1 MNRQQHETHV
11 KTKILNVSS
20 TLFKEKGFTNTT
32 IRQITS
38 AADIRIGTLYY
49 FFKDKEAIFHHLVHD
64 YFIQISK
71 KADQLVPEDKDRLRF
86 ACETALQLDAIIKS
100 KKTAEMYFIAYNS
113 YSITREVLEQNT
125 EKYKAIFRAFN
136 PLFTEEDYLSR
147 SLSIKGHIQAIAME
161 VINGQILDPELFI
174 PKTITAQFELFNVP
188 SGLIKTTL
196 QKMEET
202 GIKKLYK

>member
-1 MNRQQHETHV
+1 MNRQQHETNV
-11 KTKILNVSS
+11 KSRILNVSS

-49 FFKDKEAIFHHLVHD
+49 FFKDKEAIFHHLVHE
-64 YFIQISK
+64 FFVQISK
-71 KADQLVPEDKDRLRF
+71 KVDQLVPKDEPRLRF
-86 ACETALQLDAIIKS
+86 ACETALQLDAIIRS
-100 KKTAEMYFIAYNS
+100 KNTAEMYFIAYNS
-113 YSITREVLEQNT
+113 YTITRELLEESL
-125 EKYKAIFRAFN
+125 EKYKTIFRAFN
-136 PLFTEEDYLSR
+136 PRFTEEDYLSR

-161 VINGQILDPELFI
+161 VINGQLLDPKVFI

-188 SGLIKTTL
+188 NGLIKTTL

-202 GIKKLYK
+202 GIKKFYK